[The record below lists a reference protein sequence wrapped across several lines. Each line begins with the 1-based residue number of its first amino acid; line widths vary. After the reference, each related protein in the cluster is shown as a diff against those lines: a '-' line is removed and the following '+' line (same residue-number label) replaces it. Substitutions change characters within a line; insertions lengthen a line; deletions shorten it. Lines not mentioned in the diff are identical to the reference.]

1 MTRLPQPG
9 GDEGNWGGMLNDF
22 LLIEHNDDGTLRPDG
37 SLSTKYTL
45 PVGGIPRADLDP
57 SVRSSLA
64 RADNPITTL
73 SALQDVSAASPSNG
87 QVLTYSNGHWT
98 AATSFTPVIPVTSVN
113 GQTGSV
119 VVTKTDLGLTNVTN
133 NLQLAA
139 ANNLAD
145 LTSSAAA
152 RVNLGLGSLAQLS
165 AVPLSSNVSG
175 VLSIANGG
183 TGSATQNFVDLTTAQ
198 TIGGTKSFNGNVAVG
213 STYNLAIYKT
223 ADQTTNYERGTLA
236 WSGNVL
242 TLSTSAGGTGANR
255 QITVS
260 ANSQSI
266 DVGGAGSNKINLN
279 FTTGTVGG
287 TGVQATGSLTGSTG
301 AQIGLAVTPSIV
313 QSGSSSYTAL
323 LVNSTETSVG
333 AGSKTLLDLQTGN
346 NSKFK
351 VDNAGNIVLAD
362 GASLATGT
370 SAGTKI
376 GTASTQKVGFFN
388 ATPVTQQAVSGSRS
402 SGAALAA
409 LLSALANLGLI
420 TNNTTA

>member
-9 GDEGNWGGMLNDF
+9 GDEGNWGDVLNEF
-22 LLIEHNDDGTLRPDG
+22 LLIEHNNDGTLRADG

-45 PVGGIPRADLDP
+45 PIGGIPRADLDP

-73 SALQDVSAASPSNG
+73 GALQDVSAASPSDG
-87 QVLTYSNGHWT
+87 QVLTFSSGQWV
-98 AATSFTPVIPVTSVN
+98 AATSFTPTIPVTSVN
-113 GQTGSV
+113 GQIGGV
-119 VVTKTDLGLTNVTN
+119 VITKTDVGLNNVTN

-139 ANNLAD
+139 ANNLTD
-145 LTSSAAA
+145 LTSPAAA
-152 RVNLGLGSLAQLS
+152 RTNLGLGSLATLS
-165 AVPLSSNVSG
+165 VVPLSSSVSG
-175 VLSIANGG
+175 ILPVANGG

-198 TIGGTKSFNGNVAVG
+198 TIAGTKNFNGNIAVG
-213 STYNLAIYKT
+213 STYNLAVYKT

-266 DVGGAGSNKINLN
+266 DVGGTSSNKINLN
-279 FTTGTVGG
+279 FTTGTAGG
-287 TGVQATGSLTGSTG
+287 TGVQAGGSLTGSSG
-301 AQIGLAVTPSIV
+301 AQVGLAVAPSIV

-323 LVNSTETSVG
+323 LVNPAETTVG
-333 AGSKTLLDLQTGN
+333 TGNKTLLDLQIGN

-351 VDNAGNIVLAD
+351 VDSGGNATLAD
-362 GASLATGT
+362 GGNLTIGT
-370 SAGTKI
+370 SAGTRI
-376 GTASTQKVGFFN
+376 GTASTQKLGFFN
-388 ATPVTQQAVSGSRS
+388 ATPVVQQAVSGSRS
-402 SGAALAA
+402 SGAALTA
-409 LLSALANLGLI
+409 LLTALANLGLI
-420 TNNTTA
+420 ANNTTA